1 MKLTIVL
8 FVTVLISV
16 SAEDKIEPEQK
27 TQPEDKSAPTVA
39 RTRKCS
45 KRPAASLNPGFG
57 AGQFVGGQVQYP
69 GAGAFYGNGMTGLHA
84 SGLNQYQ
91 MPGNGPN
98 RYQLPGNGLNG
109 YQLPGNGP
117 NGYGLAGSGP
127 NGYGLAGSRPN
138 GYGFPGQYSYPVA
151 GGFGFAGP
159 QQQYPGG
166 GYFGAGVSGANSYGQ
181 GLGQQFQSPQFMLPG
196 SQGYSQQQ
204 TLFQQEG
211 LRPNPNS
218 HYQFS
223 GQFPQ
228 PQLAEQFPQS
238 HVSGPM
244 SSHEQLGQNQLLSP
258 FLQSQFSAGSKPLD
272 NSQQQQSSSMLSF
285 LGQQRPSPQASIH
298 NPQQQLSHMNEL
310 SGSNPSSLQL
320 QLTPGSE
327 QQQPRPS
334 SQNPISSLMGQ
345 VSNLN
350 PFSNSQRQ

>member
-69 GAGAFYGNGMTGLHA
+69 GTGAFYGNGMTGLPA
-84 SGLNQYQ
+84 SGLNPYQ
-91 MPGNGPN
+91 MAGNRPNGYGLAGSGP
-98 RYQLPGNGLNG
+98 NG
-109 YQLPGNGP
+109 YQLAGNGP

-127 NGYGLAGSRPN
+127 NGYGLAGSGPN
-138 GYGFPGQYSYPVA
+138 GYGFPGRYSYPGA
-151 GGFGFAGP
+151 GGIGFAGP
-159 QQQYPGG
+159 QQQYPGS

-196 SQGYSQQQ
+196 PQGYSQQQ
-204 TLFQQEG
+204 PLSQQEG

-228 PQLAEQFPQS
+228 AQLAEQFPRP
-238 HVSGPM
+238 HVSGSM
-244 SSHEQLGQNQLLSP
+244 SPYEQLGQNQLLSP
-258 FLQSQFSAGSKPLD
+258 FLQSQFSAGGKPLA
-272 NSQQQQSSSMLSF
+272 NSQQQSSSMLSF

-298 NPQQQLSHMNEL
+298 NPQEQLSHMNEL
-310 SGSNPSSLQL
+310 SGSNPSSLQV

-327 QQQPRPS
+327 QQQQGPS